1 METALM
7 GTVSGALMAEASS
20 AQSDEQLVARTL
32 DGEVGAFND
41 LVTRWEDPLY
51 RFVYRYLGDAEDARD
66 ICQEAF
72 VRAYTNL
79 NGFRGQSKFS
89 SWLYQ
94 IALNLSRS
102 EFRKRGSRPT
112 VSLDDEEAESH
123 LRLVQNEVAGPDE
136 WAIHGQ
142 RAHALQQALAAL
154 PERQRT
160 VVILKEYHGLK
171 FREIAEILDTPEST
185 VKSRLYHGLE
195 SLARSLGHLRDEGL

>member
-1 METALM
+1 
-7 GTVSGALMAEASS
+7 MAEVDS
-20 AQSDEQLVARTL
+20 APSDEHLVARTL
-32 DGEVGAFND
+32 DGDVGAFND
-41 LVTRWEDPLY
+41 LVARWESSLY
-51 RFVYRYLGDAEDARD
+51 RFVYRYLGDSEDARD

-79 NGFRGQSKFS
+79 DRFRGQAKFS

-94 IALNLSRS
+94 IALNLARS
-102 EFRKRGSRPT
+102 EFRRRGARPQ
-112 VSLDDEEAESH
+112 VSLEENETWSH
-123 LRLVQNEVAGPDE
+123 LRLVPDGGVSPDE
-136 WAIHGQ
+136 SAIHGQ
-142 RAHALQQALAAL
+142 RSTALRQALAEL

-171 FREIAEILDTPEST
+171 FREIAEILGTPEST